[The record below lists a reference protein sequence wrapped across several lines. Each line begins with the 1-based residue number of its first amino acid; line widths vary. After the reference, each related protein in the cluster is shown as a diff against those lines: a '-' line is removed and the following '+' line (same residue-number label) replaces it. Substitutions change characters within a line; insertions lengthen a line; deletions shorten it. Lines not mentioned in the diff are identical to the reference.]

1 MIDEIPK
8 IDPISPTKMGR
19 LASGTI
25 CATITVAPENMP
37 ADPIPAIARP
47 TMKAL
52 EFGAPPQ
59 MADPTSKI
67 SIAIRKT
74 VFVE

>member
-1 MIDEIPK
+1 
-8 IDPISPTKMGR
+8 MGR

-25 CATITVAPENMP
+25 CAIITVAPENMP

-52 EFGAPPQ
+52 ELGAPPQ
-59 MADPTSKI
+59 TADPTSKI
-67 SIAIRKT
+67 RIAIKKM
-74 VFVE
+74 VLVE

>member
-8 IDPISPTKMGR
+8 TDPIRPTKIGR

-25 CATITVAPENMP
+25 CAIITVAPENMP

-47 TMKAL
+47 NMKAL

-67 SIAIRKT
+67 RMAIRKT
-74 VFVE
+74 VLVE